1 MSNNEK
7 FIELREKY
15 PRFVYKGY
23 SFNENG
29 GKIDVV
35 YDFSVDGLCEFHPT
49 LSFDIS
55 QLETVNEYNSATA
68 EKIIFSIGLVEMI
81 SYWKA
86 ACPKQIAVECGF
98 IDADDIKWLKKLF
111 FNGLG
116 EFFFRNGIETDFDS
130 FVNITCNAA
139 KKESKDGGFVSAG
152 LNLIPVG
159 GGKDSNVSLELLKT
173 LKNSNRCFMINPRQT
188 CLDCAYVAGYGDS
201 EIFKVRRTIDKNLLE
216 LNKQGFLNGHTPFSA
231 IVAFCA
237 LYFSY
242 ITGCENIVLSN
253 ESSANEGNVEGL
265 NVNHQYS
272 KSFEFEK
279 DFNSFVKK
287 NITDKI
293 VYFSLLRPFSEL
305 QIAKQFAAFEK
316 YHGIFK
322 SCNLGSKTD
331 SWCADCPKCLFV
343 YCILLP
349 FMEQEKLVKIFG
361 KNMLQEESLKETF
374 DGLVGFTPIKPFEC
388 VGTVDEI
395 NLSLSLAVKKF
406 KKEAKPM
413 PLLLGYYAEKADTER
428 ICADLSILKAFNE
441 ENNIPPT
448 FLPFTKEMYNFV
460 SAVD

>member
-1 MSNNEK
+1 
-7 FIELREKY
+7 
-15 PRFVYKGY
+15 
-23 SFNENG
+23 
-29 GKIDVV
+29 
-35 YDFSVDGLCEFHPT
+35 
-49 LSFDIS
+49 
-55 QLETVNEYNSATA
+55 
-68 EKIIFSIGLVEMI
+68 
-81 SYWKA
+81 
-86 ACPKQIAVECGF
+86 
-98 IDADDIKWLKKLF
+98 
-111 FNGLG
+111 
-116 EFFFRNGIETDFDS
+116 
-130 FVNITCNAA
+130 
-139 KKESKDGGFVSAG
+139 
-152 LNLIPVG
+152 
-159 GGKDSNVSLELLKT
+159 
-173 LKNSNRCFMINPRQT
+173 
-188 CLDCAYVAGYGDS
+188 
-201 EIFKVRRTIDKNLLE
+201 
-216 LNKQGFLNGHTPFSA
+216 
-231 IVAFCA
+231 
-237 LYFSY
+237 
-242 ITGCENIVLSN
+242 
-253 ESSANEGNVEGL
+253 
-265 NVNHQYS
+265 
-272 KSFEFEK
+272 
-279 DFNSFVKK
+279 
-287 NITDKI
+287 
-293 VYFSLLRPFSEL
+293 LLRPFSEL